1 MNGIYFD
8 LTPDYLAIVASDG
21 HKLVR
26 NQYLTVKSQEP
37 ASFIMPKKPATLL
50 KNVLTKDGGDVVI
63 RFDGRAAEVN
73 YGDGVLYCRLIEGR
87 YPNYN
92 AVIPND
98 NPNMLN
104 IDRKILLS
112 AVRRMLPFAS
122 DTSEL
127 IRFHLENG
135 KLELSAQDIDF
146 ATNAK
151 ESITCDYNGV
161 PMSIGFKG
169 SSIIEILSNL
179 ESDNITIQLAD
190 PSRPGVVV
198 PEEQPENEV
207 ITMLAMPMLLEN

>member
-1 MNGIYFD
+1 M
-8 LTPDYLAIVASDG
+8 VASDG

-26 NQYLTVKSQEP
+26 NQYSPLRARPRHHS
-37 ASFIMPKKPATLL
+37 SCLRIRRRLL
-50 KNVLTKDGGDVVI
+50 KNVLSKDGGDVVI

-73 YGDGVLYCRLIEGR
+73 YGDGVPHCRLIEGH

-92 AVIPND
+92 AVIPSD
-98 NPNMLN
+98 HLSLLT
-104 IDRKILLS
+104 IDRKDLFLS
-112 AVRRMLPFAS
+112 AVRRSSFLSPAT
-122 DTSEL
+122 TSEL

-151 ESITCDYNGV
+151 ESITCEYNGA

-190 PSRPGVVV
+190 PSRPGVIV
-198 PEEQPENEV
+198 PEDQPESAKV
-207 ITMLAMPMLLEN
+207 SLILAYANAFGEGV

>member
-1 MNGIYFD
+1 MARADTCRRQCRLPLGD
-8 LTPDYLAIVASDG
+8 CRRPSRRPLALTLRYGTGGAPSRDERHILRSHTEYLAVVASDG

-26 NQYLTVKSQEP
+26 NQYLTVKSETL

-50 KNVLTKDGGDVVI
+50 KNVLSKDGGDVVI

-73 YGDGVLYCRLIEGR
+73 YGDGVLYCRLIEGH

-92 AVIPND
+92 AVIPSD
-98 NPNMLN
+98 NPNLLT

-151 ESITCDYNGV
+151 ERSPASITV
-161 PMSIGFKG
+161 
-169 SSIIEILSNL
+169 
-179 ESDNITIQLAD
+179 
-190 PSRPGVVV
+190 RR
-198 PEEQPENEV
+198 
-207 ITMLAMPMLLEN
+207 